1 MSVEPRVFACRQV
14 RDRLDIVR
22 IYSRRKWIV
31 PLFAHSYKQCN
42 CEDAPGPLFDFRK
55 WSFIVR
61 DTVVRMSR
69 CIWNKDVFWREKK
82 SADLSLE
89 RDLPRRKE
97 KCCVGIKQMIY
108 IFANF
113 YSPIF
118 DAGSS
123 SLARKINMD
132 LTWLIPRKLLP
143 VEPNWKYRDVATQI
157 ASCYARERGEKCTRA
172 RALHGE
178 NRSNRDSIDRSKAL
192 PAPHR
197 CPAREPYRKRV
208 EGKERTREW
217 ARVPRERKPTSW
229 EGEIESGGR

>member
-61 DTVVRMSR
+61 DTVVRVSR
-69 CIWNKDVFWREKK
+69 CIWNKDAFWGGKKRGSPSSKRENV
-82 SADLSLE
+82 ALE
-89 RDLPRRKE
+89 LNKW
-97 KCCVGIKQMIY
+97 Y
-108 IFANF
+108 IFSQTF
-113 YSPIF
+113 TRRYSMPEVPRSR
-118 DAGSS
+118 AKST
-123 SLARKINMD
+123 MD
-132 LTWLIPRKLLP
+132 LTWLIPRKLLF

-157 ASCYARERGEKCTRA
+157 APCYARERGEKCTRA